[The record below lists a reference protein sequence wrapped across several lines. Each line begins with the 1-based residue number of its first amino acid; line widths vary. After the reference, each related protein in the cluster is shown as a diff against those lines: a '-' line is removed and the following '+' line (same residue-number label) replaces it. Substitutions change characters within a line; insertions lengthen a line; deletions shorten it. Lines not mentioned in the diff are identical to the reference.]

1 MATFEDLKE
10 SCDKFVETLDKIM
23 NDSHLEDDEAFDKIE
38 TENQSFKGY
47 LDGIVNDAGTPEEV
61 EDYEKGGTMDE
72 ILRGVNFKNL
82 KDV

>member
-10 SCDKFVETLDKIM
+10 SCDKFVETLDKIIGDE
-23 NDSHLEDDEAFDKIE
+23 NLEDDVCFDKIDRE
-38 TENQSFKGY
+38 TQSFKGY
-47 LDGIVNDAGTPEEV
+47 LDGIIDDAGTPEEV